1 MCFDAP
7 LAGHFDGTEN
17 IIGTSN
23 SAYSAFDEKDA
34 TEANLTLVYQITTCM
49 SAYRGYAFEI
59 SLIFPRIASLRSL
72 LCPSES
78 RRRPHHSPT
87 LLSLRRNA
95 GHKTTNK
102 TVRRP
107 SQEYLVPVR
116 LALVVRPNLR
126 QLGAC
131 SARSNPQH
139 SPYNLLSVALLDLL
153 TSLLEQGLVRLV

>member
-78 RRRPHHSPT
+78 RRRSHHST
-87 LLSLRRNA
+87 ALLALRANT
-95 GHKTTNK
+95 GYKTTNK

-107 SQEYLVPVR
+107 PQEDLVPVR
-116 LALVVRPNLR
+116 VARRHNLR
-126 QLGAC
+126 QLG
-131 SARSNPQH
+131 
-139 SPYNLLSVALLDLL
+139 
-153 TSLLEQGLVRLV
+153 LVQPDPTHNTAHTIYFRWYSGIY